1 MRKEHISYLSA
12 AIFIIYGLISHKLIF
27 LALGFVLLIVGLA
40 NDIRH
45 KKITPKGVIF
55 LFGFVSRCK
64 INI

>member
-45 KKITPKGVIF
+45 KK
-55 LFGFVSRCK
+55 
-64 INI
+64 